1 MNNYRRKTKIIC
13 TIGPASCSEDKL
25 RELMLAGM
33 DVARFNFSHGEYE
46 TFEEWFATIEKVRKS
61 LNIPVATLLDTKG
74 PEVRT
79 GCFKDPNGIHLDAGD
94 EFILTADDVE
104 GTKEKCSIS
113 YKGLPRDVKEGT
125 VILIDD
131 GLISLKVKAV
141 KNNDIICTVVDGG
154 PITNHKGVNV
164 PNVSLALPY
173 LSEKICR
180 I

>member
-1 MNNYRRKTKIIC
+1 M
-13 TIGPASCSEDKL
+13 
-25 RELMLAGM
+25 
-33 DVARFNFSHGEYE
+33 
-46 TFEEWFATIEKVRKS
+46 
-61 LNIPVATLLDTKG
+61 
-74 PEVRT
+74 
-79 GCFKDPNGIHLDAGD
+79 
-94 EFILTADDVE
+94 
-104 GTKEKCSIS
+104 
-113 YKGLPRDVKEGT
+113 
-125 VILIDD
+125 IDD